1 MNNMT
6 QKFLK
11 TVVLVVVLMTS
22 AQAAATKVLGLHVID
37 KNYLMVHF
45 RDGEVHYRD
54 DGTGP
59 SAYLGHSFS
68 EGDDTLLVFGERL
81 KADRAQ
87 QAALWRISSSDD
99 KGFGIVRPQHVWRKS
114 KPMNTDHTLTSE
126 LDHWL
131 FLQLPKS
138 MKQGCTY
145 TVTIPKGIGTD
156 ETSLS
161 VCFDIW
167 NTRSEA
173 VHVNI
178 IGYVPSEKT
187 HAADLYQWLGDGGQ
201 RDYKAFEGRKVFLY
215 DVDRQVKQDV
225 GTVKFWKPAA
235 ASEQEAGKKAL
246 IGTDVWNIDFQGS
259 VPGRY
264 RLVVED
270 VGCSMDFDISPNVYF
285 EPYRYSVRGYYYMR
299 LGEPKDP
306 EHVWPIPRQP
316 QFIPD
321 EDPKELTVYKTDLT
335 PWSPEWRALRTD
347 VWDEPHFKKPE
358 ASIFWKHRLP
368 GNPVNTV
375 VRGGHSDAFDW
386 DRHLAHVSNI
396 YDMLL
401 PFILSGGRLIDDN
414 LGIRESGNGIPDLI
428 DEARNEVDFFLSIRD
443 GEAYSQGVTNPS
455 SDWTVMYQAGCTTM
469 AAWANAANCAVLGE
483 AFRLQRNDSL
493 QQYYTAEAIKAFR
506 FAEKQEN
513 QQLDDMQDVGS
524 IQMRGRDFR
533 QLAAAFLYNLT
544 GEQQWEDIFAE
555 ESMIKT
561 PQSPLFSKGRQG
573 FFGIGVTNQFGAR
586 DVPFCQLWAAAA
598 YLTCPHHRHH
608 ATLYDNLR
616 SSINAQA
623 ESYNI
628 SHMTERPSRRSANDS
643 RWQVSQNLQ
652 LVMLAHYMADNDAR
666 KHELEHVMFTEAG
679 WAMGRNPGNIVEM
692 TGLGERHITDCYT
705 TGRNDGAPECHPGQT
720 PFNGTE
726 TWSPGHNG
734 GDAQVILKYC
744 YPAWADG
751 GWPRQESYFN
761 QRYFWVNGEFTPRET
776 MRGKMALLGY
786 LNAIAQQ
793 QKPILVLYE
802 NDVHCAIDG
811 YARLAGMREVLASGD
826 SLSVAL
832 VSCGDFLQ
840 GGVAGSISKGQY
852 IVDILRHM
860 NYDAIGLGNH
870 EFDYGVPRMNELLSQ
885 VKAPVVCANFFEAGS
900 PIPFFAPYVIRQ
912 YGGRRVG
919 FVGVVTSEAMRA
931 EAYSFYDD
939 NGHLL
944 YDLKPMD
951 VARIVQQAVDEARSE
966 GADIVVLISHLG
978 EEPIPNHL
986 NSHDV
991 VSRTRGIDVVLD
1003 GHSHS
1008 AIEQSEVPN
1017 LDGRMVPVSQTGTQ
1031 FQNIGKLLITPDG
1044 KCTTGLIPIKDAIYR
1059 QPRVKAVTDSIN
1071 ALMKQVTE
1079 REICRSDFDLS
1090 IYEAD
1095 GKTRRVRMAET
1106 NIGDLVADAF
1116 RTVMKTDIGLQ
1127 NGGGI
1132 RNSIAKGA
1140 ITYGRVL
1147 DALPFGNLLIS
1158 LEATGQQ
1165 IVDMLQKCATYDVE
1179 DGSFPQVSGL
1189 QFKIHQTANGRS
1201 VSDVAVLDAAAG
1213 QYQPIDLS
1221 RRYSIATTEYT
1232 VKGGF
1237 YDTLKSCRVLTATSQ
1252 NYCDCLVDFL
1262 RTFNGG
1268 KLPEIYAKPQN
1279 RITLIK
1285 E

>member
-1 MNNMT
+1 MI
-6 QKFLK
+6 QKVFK
-11 TVVLVVVLMTS
+11 TVVLFAVLMS
-22 AQAAATKVLGLHVID
+22 SVPANATKVLGLKVID

-81 KADRAQ
+81 KVDRVQ
-87 QAALWRISSSDD
+87 QAALWRISSADD
-99 KGFGIVRPQHVWRKS
+99 KAFGSVRPQHVWRKT
-114 KPMNTDHTLTSE
+114 KPMNFDHTLTAE

-131 FLQLPKS
+131 FLQLPKA

-145 TVTIPKGIGTD
+145 TVTIPKGIGAD

-167 NTRSEA
+167 NAQSEA

-178 IGYVPSEKT
+178 IGYVPSEQT

-201 RDYKAFEGRKVFLY
+201 RNYKDFEGRQVYLY
-215 DVDRQVKQDV
+215 NVKTQEKLNA
-225 GTVKFWKPAA
+225 GTVKFWQPAA
-235 ASEQEAGKKAL
+235 ASDKEAGNKAL
-246 IGTDVWNIDFQGS
+246 IGTDVWNIDFCS
-259 VPGRY
+259 AAPGRY

-270 VGCSMDFDISPNVYF
+270 VGCSMDFDISPDVYF
-285 EPYRYSVRGYYYMR
+285 QPYRYSVRGYYYMR

-306 EHVWPIPRQP
+306 AHVWPVPRQP

-335 PWSPEWRALRTD
+335 PWSPEWRQLRTD
-347 VWDEPHFKKPE
+347 VWDEPHFKKAE
-358 ASIFWKHRLP
+358 ASIFWQHRLP

-401 PFILSGGRLIDDN
+401 PYILSDGRLADDN

-443 GEAYSQGVTNPS
+443 GEAYSQGVTNPC
-455 SDWTVMYQAGCTTM
+455 SDWSVMFQAGCTTM
-469 AAWANAANCAVLGE
+469 AAWANAANCAVLAE
-483 AFRLQRNDSL
+483 AFRLQHNDSL
-493 QQYYTAEAIKAFR
+493 RQYYTTEAIKAFR

-513 QQLDDMQDVGS
+513 KQLDDMQDVGS

-544 GEQQWEDIFAE
+544 GEQAWETVFAE
-555 ESMIKT
+555 ESMIKS
-561 PQSPLFSKGRQG
+561 PASPLFSKGRQG
-573 FFGIGVTNQFGAR
+573 FFGIGVTNRHEAG
-586 DVPFCQLWAAAA
+586 DVPFCQVWAAAA
-598 YLTCPHHRHH
+598 YLTCPHPRHH

-628 SHMTERPSRRSANDS
+628 SHMAERPSRRSANDS

-652 LVMLAHYMADNDAR
+652 LVMLAHYMADTTR
-666 KHELEHVMFTEAG
+666 KRELEHVMFTEAG
-679 WAMGRNPGNIVEM
+679 WALGRNPGNIVEM

-744 YPAWADG
+744 YPEWNN

-786 LNAIAQQ
+786 LNALAQQ
-793 QKPILVLYE
+793 QKSIVVLYE
-802 NDVHCAIDG
+802 NDVHCAVDG
-811 YARLAGMREVLASGD
+811 YATIAGFRDAIAKSD
-826 SLSVAL
+826 TASVAL

-840 GGVAGSISKGQY
+840 GAMAGSLSKGQY

-860 NYDAIGLGNH
+860 GYDAIGLGNH
-870 EFDYGVPRMNELLSQ
+870 EFDYGVPRMRELLDQLST
-885 VKAPVVCANFFEAGS
+885 PVVCANFFEAGS
-900 PIPFFAPYVIRQ
+900 PIPFYAPYIIRQ
-912 YGGRRVG
+912 YGGRRVA
-919 FVGVVTSEAMRA
+919 FVGVLTSETMRA

-951 VARIVQQAVDEARSE
+951 VARIVQQAVDEARGE
-966 GADIVVLISHLG
+966 GADVVVLISHLG
-978 EEPIPNHL
+978 EVPIPNHL

-991 VSRTRGIDVVLD
+991 ITRTRGIDVVLD

-1008 AIEQSEVPN
+1008 VIEQKLVPN
-1017 LDGRMVPVSQTGTQ
+1017 LDGRMIPVSQTGTQ

-1044 KCTTGLIPIKDAIYR
+1044 KCTTALIPIDDAIFQ
-1059 QPRVKAVTDSIN
+1059 QPRIKAVTDSIN

-1095 GKTRRVRMAET
+1095 GKTRRVRSAEA
-1106 NIGDLVADAF
+1106 NIGDLVTDAF

-1132 RNSIAKGA
+1132 RNSIPKGT
-1140 ITYGRVL
+1140 ITYGSVL
-1147 DALPFGNLLIS
+1147 DALPFGNLMMT

-1165 IVDMLQKCATYDVE
+1165 IVDMLQKCATFDVE
-1179 DGSFPQVSGL
+1179 DGNFPQVSGL
-1189 QFKIHQTANGRS
+1189 QFKIRQSANGRR
-1201 VSDVAVLDAAAG
+1201 VSDVAVLDAASG
-1213 QYQPIDLS
+1213 QYNPIDLA
-1221 RRYSIATTEYT
+1221 RRYTIATTEYT
-1232 VKGGF
+1232 IKGGF
-1237 YDTLKSCRVLTATSQ
+1237 YDTMKGSRVLSTSSQ
-1252 NYCDCLVDFL
+1252 NYCDCLVSFL
-1262 RTFNGG
+1262 QTFGG
-1268 KLPEIYAKPQN
+1268 GSLPQRYAKPQD
-1279 RITLIK
+1279 RIIFVK

>member
-1 MNNMT
+1 MI
-6 QKFLK
+6 QKVFK
-11 TVVLVVVLMTS
+11 TVVLFAVLMS
-22 AQAAATKVLGLHVID
+22 SVPANATKVLGLKVID

-81 KADRAQ
+81 KVDRVQ
-87 QAALWRISSSDD
+87 QAALWRISSADD
-99 KGFGIVRPQHVWRKS
+99 KAFGSVRPQHVWRKT
-114 KPMNTDHTLTSE
+114 KPMNFDHTLTAE

-131 FLQLPKS
+131 FLQLPKA

-145 TVTIPKGIGTD
+145 TVTIPKGIGAD

-167 NTRSEA
+167 NAQSEA

-178 IGYVPSEKT
+178 IGYVPSEQT

-201 RDYKAFEGRKVFLY
+201 RNYKDFEGRQVYLY
-215 DVDRQVKQDV
+215 NVKTQEKLNA

-235 ASEQEAGKKAL
+235 ASDKEAGNKAL
-246 IGTDVWNIDFQGS
+246 IGTDVWNIDFCS
-259 VPGRY
+259 AAPGRY
-264 RLVVED
+264 RLVVDD
-270 VGCSMDFDISPNVYF
+270 VGCSMDFDISPDVYF
-285 EPYRYSVRGYYYMR
+285 QPYRYSVRGYYYMR

-306 EHVWPIPRQP
+306 AHVWPVPRQP

-321 EDPKELTVYKTDLT
+321 EDPKEFTVYKTDLT
-335 PWSPEWRALRTD
+335 PWSPEWRQLRTD
-347 VWDEPHFKKPE
+347 VWDEPHFKKAE
-358 ASIFWKHRLP
+358 ASIFWQHRLP

-401 PFILSGGRLIDDN
+401 PYILSDGRLADDN

-443 GEAYSQGVTNPS
+443 GEAYSQGVTNPC
-455 SDWTVMYQAGCTTM
+455 SDWSVMFQAGCTTM
-469 AAWANAANCAVLGE
+469 AAWANAANCAVLAE
-483 AFRLQRNDSL
+483 AFRLQHNDSL
-493 QQYYTAEAIKAFR
+493 RQYYTREAITAFR

-544 GEQQWEDIFAE
+544 GEQEWETVFAE
-555 ESMIKT
+555 ESMIKS
-561 PQSPLFSKGRQG
+561 PASPLFSKGRQG
-573 FFGIGVTNQFGAR
+573 FFGIGVTNRHEAG
-586 DVPFCQLWAAAA
+586 DVPFCQVWAAAA
-598 YLTCPHHRHH
+598 YLTCPHPRHH

-628 SHMTERPSRRSANDS
+628 SHMAERPSRRSANDS

-652 LVMLAHYMADNDAR
+652 LVMLAHYMADTAR
-666 KHELEHVMFTEAG
+666 KRELEHVMFTEAG
-679 WAMGRNPGNIVEM
+679 WALGRNPGNIVEM

-744 YPAWADG
+744 YPEWNK

-786 LNAIAQQ
+786 LNALAEQ
-793 QKPILVLYE
+793 QKSIVVLYE
-802 NDVHCAIDG
+802 NDVHCAVDG
-811 YARLAGMREVLASGD
+811 YATIAGFRDAIAQSD
-826 SLSVAL
+826 TASVAL

-840 GGVAGSISKGQY
+840 GAMAGSLSKGQY

-860 NYDAIGLGNH
+860 GYDAIGLGNH
-870 EFDYGVPRMNELLSQ
+870 EFDYGVPRMRELLDQLST
-885 VKAPVVCANFFEAGS
+885 PVVCANFFEAGS
-900 PIPFFAPYVIRQ
+900 PIPFYAPYIIRQ
-912 YGGRRVG
+912 YGGRRIA
-919 FVGVVTSEAMRA
+919 FVGAVTGETMRS

-944 YDLKPMD
+944 YDLKPME
-951 VARIVQQAVDEARSE
+951 VSRIVQQAVNEARSQ
-966 GADIVVLISHLG
+966 GADYVVLISHLG
-978 EEPIPNHL
+978 EQPVANTV
-986 NSHDV
+986 NSHELV
-991 VSRTRGIDVVLD
+991 ARTRGIDVVLD

-1008 AIEQSEVPN
+1008 TIPSSLAPN
-1017 LDGRMVPVSQTGTQ
+1017 LDGRMIPVSQTGTALT
-1031 FQNIGKLLITPDG
+1031 NIGKLLITPDG
-1044 KCTTGLIPIKDAIYR
+1044 RFITQLVPLKEISYR
-1059 QPRVKAVTDSIN
+1059 SSRITAVTDSIKN
-1071 ALMKQVTE
+1071 LMTKVTA
-1079 REICRSDFDLS
+1079 RELCRSDFDLS
-1090 IYEAD
+1090 IFEAD
-1095 GKTRRVRMAET
+1095 GKTRRVRSAEA
-1106 NIGDLVADAF
+1106 NIGDLVTDAF
-1116 RTVMKTDIGLQ
+1116 RETYKTDIGLQ

-1132 RNSIAKGA
+1132 RNSIPKGA
-1140 ITYGRVL
+1140 ITFGGVL
-1147 DALPFGNLLIS
+1147 DALPFGNLMMT

-1165 IVDMLQKCATYDVE
+1165 IVDMLQKCATFDVE

-1189 QFKIHQTANGRS
+1189 QFKIRQGADGRR
-1201 VSDVAVLDAAAG
+1201 VSDVAVLDAASG
-1213 QYQPIDLS
+1213 QYNPIDLA
-1221 RRYSIATTEYT
+1221 RRYTIATTEYT
-1232 VKGGF
+1232 IKGGF
-1237 YDTLKSCRVLTATSQ
+1237 YDTMKGCRVLSTSTQ
-1252 NYCDCLVDFL
+1252 NYCDCLVSFL
-1262 RTFNGG
+1262 QTFGG
-1268 KLPEIYAKPQN
+1268 GSLPQRYAKPQD
-1279 RITLIK
+1279 RIIFVK

>member
-1 MNNMT
+1 MNDMI
-6 QKFLK
+6 QKFLR
-11 TVVLVVVLMTS
+11 TVILLAVLMTV
-22 AQAAATKVLGLHVID
+22 APAAATKVLGLKVID

-45 RDGEVHYRD
+45 RDGEVRYRD

-59 SAYLGHSFS
+59 SAYLGHSFA

-81 KADRAQ
+81 EANRAQ
-87 QAALWRISSSDD
+87 QATLWKVSSKDD
-99 KGFGIVRPQHVWRKS
+99 KGFGVVRPQHVWRKS

-145 TVTIPKGIGTD
+145 TVTIPKGIGAD
-156 ETSLS
+156 VASLS

-167 NTRSEA
+167 NQQSEA

-178 IGYVPSEKT
+178 IGYVPSEQT

-201 RDYKAFEGRKVFLY
+201 RDYKDFEGRQVYLY
-215 DVDRQVKQDV
+215 NVKTQEKLNA
-225 GTVKFWKPAA
+225 GTVKFWKPASA
-235 ASEQEAGKKAL
+235 AEQEAGKKAL
-246 IGTDVWNIDFQGS
+246 IGTDVWNIDFQTAT
-259 VPGRY
+259 PGRY

-270 VGCSMDFDISPNVYF
+270 VGCSMDFDISPDVYYQ
-285 EPYRYSVRGYYYMR
+285 PYRYSVRGYYYMR

-306 EHVWPIPRQP
+306 EHVWPVPRQP

-321 EDPKELTVYKTDLT
+321 VDPKEFTVYKTDLT
-335 PWSPEWRALRTD
+335 PWSPEWRQLRTD
-347 VWDEPHFKKPE
+347 VWDEPHFKKAD
-358 ASIFWKHRLP
+358 ASVFWKHRLP
-368 GNPVNTV
+368 GNPVNV
-375 VRGGHSDAFDW
+375 IVKGGHSDAFDW

-401 PFILSGGRLIDDN
+401 PYILSDGRLSDDN

-455 SDWTVMYQAGCTTM
+455 SDWTVMFQAGCTTM
-469 AAWANAANCAVLGE
+469 AAWANAANCAVLAE
-483 AFRLQRNDSL
+483 AFRLQHNDSL
-493 QQYYTAEAIKAFR
+493 RQYYTTEAIKAFR

-513 QQLDDMQDVGS
+513 QQLDDLQDIGS
-524 IQMRGRDFR
+524 MQMRGRDFR

-544 GEQQWEDIFAE
+544 GEQEWETAFAE
-555 ESMIKT
+555 ESMIT
-561 PQSPLFSKGRQG
+561 SPQSPLFSKGRQG
-573 FFGIGVTNQFGAR
+573 FFGIGVTNRFGAS

-598 YLTCPHHRHH
+598 YLTCPQPRHH

-616 SSINAQA
+616 SSIIAQA
-623 ESYNI
+623 ENYNI

-652 LVMLAHYMADNDAR
+652 LVMMAHYMADEPR
-666 KHELEHVMFTEAG
+666 KRELEHVMFTEAG
-679 WAMGRNPGNIVEM
+679 WALGRNPGNIVEM

-786 LNAIAQQ
+786 LNAVSQQ
-793 QKPILVLYE
+793 QKSIVVLFE

-811 YARLAGMREVLASGD
+811 YARLAGLRDAIAAADTAG
-826 SLSVAL
+826 VAL

-852 IVDILRHM
+852 VVDILRHM

-870 EFDYGVPRMNELLSQ
+870 EFDYTVPRMNELLSQ
-885 VKAPVVCANFFEAGS
+885 VKSPVVCANFFEAGS
-900 PIPFFAPYVIRQ
+900 PIPFYAPYIIRQ
-912 YGGRRVG
+912 YGGRRVA
-919 FVGVVTSEAMRA
+919 FVGAVTGEAMRS
-931 EAYSFYDD
+931 ESYSFYDD
-939 NGHLL
+939 NGRML
-944 YDLKPMD
+944 YDLKPME
-951 VARIVQQAVDEARSE
+951 VSRIVQQAVDDAHSQ

-978 EEPIPNHL
+978 EQPVANTV
-986 NSHDV
+986 NSHELV
-991 VSRTRGIDVVLD
+991 ARTRGIDVVLD

-1008 AIEQSEVPN
+1008 VIEHSEAPN
-1017 LDGRMVPVSQTGTQ
+1017 LDGRMIPVSQTGTQ
-1031 FQNIGKLLITPDG
+1031 LANIGKLVITPDG
-1044 KCTTGLIPIKDAIYR
+1044 KFMTRLIPIADVAYL
-1059 QPRVKAVTDSIN
+1059 QPRIKAVTDSVN
-1071 ALMKQVTE
+1071 ALLKQVTD

-1116 RTVMKTDIGLQ
+1116 RVMMKTDIGLQ

-1132 RNSIAKGA
+1132 RNSVLKGTV
-1140 ITYGRVL
+1140 TYGKVL
-1147 DALPFGNLLIS
+1147 DALPFGNLMMT

-1165 IVDMLQKCATYDVE
+1165 IVDMLQKCATFDVE

-1189 QFKIHQTANGRS
+1189 QFKIREGINGRS
-1201 VSDVAVLDAAAG
+1201 VSDVTVLDSLSG
-1213 QYQPIDLS
+1213 QFRPIDLS
-1221 RRYSIATTEYT
+1221 RRYTIATTEYT
-1232 VKGGF
+1232 IKGGF
-1237 YDTLKSCRVLTATSQ
+1237 YDTMKAARVQTISSQ
-1252 NYCDCLVDFL
+1252 SYCDCVVDFL
-1262 RTFNGG
+1262 RMFEGG
-1268 KLPEIYAKPQN
+1268 RLPALYAKPQN
-1279 RITLIK
+1279 RITFIK
-1285 E
+1285 K